1 MVGLA
6 LSEARKVS
14 NSEGLGYAIIILI
27 ILLTL
32 AFGIDCLIVWA
43 AMALWNGCLVAV
55 MPMLAEVGYW
65 QMWGIYLLT
74 GFLFRARVT
83 VNNSNNN

>member
-6 LSEARKVS
+6 LSSAKKAVD
-14 NSEGLGYAIIILI
+14 SEGFGAAIVVLI
-27 ILLTL
+27 ILLAL

-43 AMALWNGCLVAV
+43 VMALWNGCLVAV